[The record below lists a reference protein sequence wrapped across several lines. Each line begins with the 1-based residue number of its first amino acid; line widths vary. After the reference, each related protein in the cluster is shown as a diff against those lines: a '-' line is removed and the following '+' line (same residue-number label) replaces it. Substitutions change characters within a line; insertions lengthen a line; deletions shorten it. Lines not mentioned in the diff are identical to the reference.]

1 MDLMVDHGVY
11 EGVLWA
17 VIVGISCVFVFY
29 AYLLRRLAHV
39 ARSPEWQRGF
49 NAAAVSSLMFGVL
62 RLVVAL
68 YYYEDPA
75 ARLSIPVTS
84 AISWIFIA
92 AVGYATVR
100 WVEQAAA
107 RISLARDGM
116 TLMNDVIDEAIEP
129 LLRGDD
135 MDPSTVEKLR
145 ARQRDLIGA
154 AR

>member
-1 MDLMVDHGVY
+1 MDLMIDHDVY

-29 AYLLRRLAHV
+29 AYLLHRLAKL
-39 ARSPEWQRGF
+39 ARNREWKLGF
-49 NAAAVSSLMFGVL
+49 NAAAASSLLFGVF

-68 YYYEDPA
+68 YYYEDPTV
-75 ARLSIPVTS
+75 RMSIPVT
-84 AISWIFIA
+84 AALSWLFIA
-92 AVGYATVR
+92 GVGYGTVL

-107 RISLARDGM
+107 RINMARDGM
-116 TLMNDVIDEAIEP
+116 ALMNDVIDEAIEP
-129 LLRGDD
+129 LLRGEETS
-135 MDPSTVEKLR
+135 PSTVENLR